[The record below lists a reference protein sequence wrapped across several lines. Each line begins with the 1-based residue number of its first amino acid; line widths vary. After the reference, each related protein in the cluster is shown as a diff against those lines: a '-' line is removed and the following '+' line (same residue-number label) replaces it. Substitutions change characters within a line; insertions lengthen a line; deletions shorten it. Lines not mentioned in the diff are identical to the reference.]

1 MPYDDPSLK
10 EFAGYIEAK
19 EPGRKERAEAW
30 ATAFEGVLPSAGTYR
45 EVNIRKHEWVLKEES
60 VPYGPWH
67 SIAENLQSAFAQ
79 EQAHSY
85 VETFVG
91 GKKKV
96 ERKGAKKTKE
106 KLLHLLRE
114 HPHLTIEGMAAALG
128 ICRSAVQKHL
138 KSLKESQS
146 LRRIGPDKG
155 GRWEAVDHNCHGDGS
170 WTPKVRAK

>member
-1 MPYDDPSLK
+1 M
-10 EFAGYIEAK
+10 
-19 EPGRKERAEAW
+19 
-30 ATAFEGVLPSAGTYR
+30 V
-45 EVNIRKHEWVLKEES
+45 
-60 VPYGPWH
+60 
-67 SIAENLQSAFAQ
+67 
-79 EQAHSY
+79 
-85 VETFVG
+85 
-91 GKKKV
+91 
-96 ERKGAKKTKE
+96 RKGGKKTKE

-128 ICRSAVQKHL
+128 IYRSAVQKHL